1 MQKKIEFRLEGT
13 PLFLAPGTG
22 FTLERYNPLFDF
34 GQVRGSK
41 VYRFSVPFC
50 PVNNRLFQYAADPQ
64 AVWEPRPYFTE
75 QYADGDLIERGFTFL
90 EGVKPA
96 GYEISFGSNLGD
108 FFGDLRDVPLNE
120 IAFGSEV
127 LPADHKDILPEKI
140 VAGRTVYTL
149 PTILNGTFYGTM
161 PPAGFSGQVNAYS
174 AGTGYLAGSPKV
186 PHFNLH
192 WVLRRL
198 GEVCG
203 FTLRGEFLDDPDAQR
218 LILYNTFALDGR
230 TTLDYRLHMP
240 ADLTPRTLL
249 LALTLPPF
257 GITPFFD
264 VQRRIV
270 TLRYSQTVMA
280 TPTRINITDRTLPSL
295 WPGSLTDRRL
305 ELDWE
310 LDTDDGLMKTVP
322 AALAKY
328 TAPELAG
335 STLYGLKGKFSTLLM
350 DGATGLPAAEQQ
362 GITPLTGQMDKK
374 FKPRLLY
381 WHGVVGDVPKAAS
394 SYGSSSLAFAGPD
407 NLREKYWRR
416 YEDFR
421 LGTFPVEIQ
430 AALSAGDLARL
441 DFHRR
446 AGEDVAVHLRG
457 LDYFVA
463 GIKAGL
469 PLGGYSTLS
478 LWRR

>member
-1 MQKKIEFRLEGT
+1 MKKNIDFRLEGT
-13 PLFLAPGTG
+13 PLFLAPNTG

-41 VYRFSVPFC
+41 VYRFTVPFC

-64 AVWEPRPYFTE
+64 AVGEPRRYFTE

-96 GYEISFGSNLGD
+96 GYEISFGSNLSD

-120 IAFGSEV
+120 IAFGSEA
-127 LPADHKDILPEKI
+127 LPTDHQDISPEKT
-140 VAGRTVYTL
+140 VAGQTVYTL
-149 PTILNGTFYGTM
+149 PTMLNSQFYGTT
-161 PPAGFSGQVNAYS
+161 PPADFAGQVNAYS
-174 AGTGYLAGSPKV
+174 SATGYLAGSPKV
-186 PHFNLH
+186 PLFTLH

-198 GEVCG
+198 GELCG
-203 FTLRGEFLDDPDAQR
+203 FTLRGEFMDDPDAQR
-218 LILYNTFALDGR
+218 LILYNTFALDGL
-230 TTLDYRLHMP
+230 TTLDYRNHLP

-257 GITPFFD
+257 GLTPFFD
-264 VQRRIV
+264 VQRRII
-270 TLRYSQTVMA
+270 TLRYSQTVMT
-280 TPTRINITDRTLPSL
+280 TPTRINITGVTLPSI

-310 LDTDDGLMKTVP
+310 LDTDDGLMKTTP
-322 AALAKY
+322 ADLAKY

-335 STLYGLKGKFSTLLM
+335 STLYPLKGRFSTLLM
-350 DGATGLPAAEQQ
+350 DAATGWPVAEQQ

-381 WHGVVGDVPKAAS
+381 WHGVVDGAPKASS
-394 SYGSSSLAFAGPD
+394 SYGSSRLAFAGPN
-407 NLREKYWRR
+407 NLRDRYWQR
-416 YEDFR
+416 YEEFR

-430 AALSAGDLARL
+430 AALSARDLIRL

-446 AGEDVAVHLRG
+446 AGEDIAVHLRG

-463 GIKAGL
+463 GIKAPL
-469 PLGGYSTLS
+469 PLGGYCTLNV
-478 LWRR
+478 WRR